1 MSTKDM
7 AIVSSDR
14 EQEAMVKLGTL
25 WLRRRKRKKKKKR
38 ESVSSEIL
46 CLDLLGGVKVNGR
59 VERHFVK

>member
-1 MSTKDM
+1 M

>member
-1 MSTKDM
+1 M

-25 WLRRRKRKKKKKR
+25 WLRRRKRKKKKKKR